1 MEQDAKLD
9 IPSVSQVTQS
19 SQSHNIAGNFNLAR
33 VSETYQDSERLDTIH
48 PAQKYPNGYVIS
60 KRTVKRQRTGKKSAV
75 T

>member
-1 MEQDAKLD
+1 MEQDAELD

-48 PAQKYPNGYVIS
+48 PAQNDPNG
-60 KRTVKRQRTGKKSAV
+60 
-75 T
+75 